1 MSMISPAHMS
11 SQDYVYNTRD
21 AANFAAFTPI
31 FWCLFLGWIIFVS
44 YIGQA
49 GTYGS
54 LGGTYCWHWSCMIL
68 DTSVT
73 YHFAFLKPGLLP
85 MCGCKSCVN
94 GSQLSYRSSKSPQAV
109 LGQCN
114 FKAFIQ
120 QRWTSVSLPAI
131 FLRQHGTSCALVKCK
146 ILQQWQCKPAS
157 FKIAHYCTHT
167 CHQVLA
173 VAHSVWLLWQLYH
186 EVWSC
191 VSYCGCCTQKLWI

>member
-1 MSMISPAHMS
+1 MSITQEMLPTLQHLHLS
-11 SQDYVYNTRD
+11 SGAYFWVGLFSYHTLVKQVCMG
-21 AANFAAFTPI
+21 ALEVPI
-31 FWCLFLGWIIFVS
+31 
-44 YIGQA
+44 
-49 GTYGS
+49 
-54 LGGTYCWHWSCMIL
+54 GGTGVVWFL